1 MENKFVMNNFREIK
15 KSLSEH
21 FISFENSNLRESIR
35 SLINSN
41 EFSIKI
47 KKHYITALLTG
58 ALYIENND
66 TNSILEDI
74 VAMEMYMPSPL
85 IHYSEIPYPSII
97 CLYNVFDIIRD
108 ELWKNEPEFLLE
120 IAKEQ
125 YERVW
130 NGWTDSRDIGNLVYT
145 ANYFWEPVL
154 QNLLSKYAGCESKSK
169 ESFSTPSAN
178 TLSRAL
184 TAFLRFGKTGHLGV
198 QLDILMAG
206 IGVIIPAIPICINTD
221 NRISDI
227 NSRIMSGNGISSQLP
242 SIAEEYSTFNFK

>member
-15 KSLSEH
+15 KSLPEH
-21 FISFENSNLRESIR
+21 FISFENSNLRESIC

-41 EFSIKI
+41 EFSIKV

-58 ALYIENND
+58 ASYIENND

-97 CLYNVFDIIRD
+97 SLYNVFDIIRD

-154 QNLLSKYAGCESKSK
+154 QDLLSKYAGCESKS
-169 ESFSTPSAN
+169 
-178 TLSRAL
+178 
-184 TAFLRFGKTGHLGV
+184 KTGHLGV